1 MKHFTLF
8 VSALIGGMFLTTSVS
23 AQQKEYTD
31 GVFML
36 NEGSF
41 GKENAT
47 INYLDKAGKWEYR
60 VALTKNSETYELGT
74 TGCYATIDDG
84 KMYIVSKKKSVADK
98 EAPTLRSPY
107 AMPRLWK

>member
-41 GKENAT
+41 GKEKAT
-47 INYLDKAGKWEYR
+47 LNYLDKAGKWEYR

-74 TGCYATIDDG
+74 TL
-84 KMYIVSKKKSVADK
+84 
-98 EAPTLRSPY
+98 LRHH
-107 AMPRLWK
+107 RRRQDVHRVEEEERCRQGG